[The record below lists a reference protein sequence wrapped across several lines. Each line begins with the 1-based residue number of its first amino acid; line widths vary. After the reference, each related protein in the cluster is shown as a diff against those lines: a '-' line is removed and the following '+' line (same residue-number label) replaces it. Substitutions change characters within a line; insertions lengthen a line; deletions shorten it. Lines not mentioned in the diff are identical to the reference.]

1 MDIWTTPFCDKLKMR
16 PSCES
21 KFNGVYD
28 YFFWCS
34 AFVYQN
40 LRQSSRLNKAV
51 QCFLC
56 AYKAPLFIMMHTAV
70 MWLTWVRT
78 WRRGWFVIIM
88 PGDRSE
94 ASSSPVLL
102 GCQWGI
108 ELGVFTYTLFG
119 KWRETKSMRE
129 LDKQWIYS
137 LSLWTKISR
146 WSVGYDLRPRVHSA

>member
-1 MDIWTTPFCDKLKMR
+1 MR

-40 LRQSSRLNKAV
+40 LRQSSRPNKAV

-70 MWLTWVRT
+70 MWLTWLRT
-78 WRRGWFVIIM
+78 WRRDWFVIVM
-88 PGDRSE
+88 PGDHSE
-94 ASSSPVLL
+94 ASCLPVQFCLL
-102 GCQWGI
+102 ASGESWCVYRYLVWWM
-108 ELGVFTYTLFG
+108 T
-119 KWRETKSMRE
+119 KWISE
-129 LDKQWIYS
+129 LDEQWIYNLTLLPLIELKS
-137 LSLWTKISR
+137 L
-146 WSVGYDLRPRVHSA
+146 VGLLDTILGRTSPRVHSA